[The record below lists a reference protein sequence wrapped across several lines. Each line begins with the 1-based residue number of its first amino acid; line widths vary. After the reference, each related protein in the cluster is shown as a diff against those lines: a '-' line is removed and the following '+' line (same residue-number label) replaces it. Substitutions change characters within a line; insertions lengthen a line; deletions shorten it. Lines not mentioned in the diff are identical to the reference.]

1 MSEAKVI
8 DVEDL
13 GSQNFIDEVDPGLKV
28 GTRARLSVFERQKAY
43 SNGWTEPG
51 LDLIESWLLKSVEG
65 AKAHTKAAVL
75 CRFKHRALSVPSILV
90 GTVATAMA
98 FFAAGDECSVTSSG
112 PSAAL
117 KYTTAIFTSA
127 ITALGAISE
136 LYSFNQLMSLHI
148 AHAGMYTDLSQEIE
162 TAIFIPNELKK
173 NIEVVLT
180 QISGKF
186 SHITRTAPLL

>member
-13 GSQNFIDEVDPGLKV
+13 EASIDPGLKV
-28 GTRARLSVFERQKAY
+28 GTRARLSVFERQRAY
-43 SNGWTEPG
+43 TNGWTEAG

-65 AKAHTKAAVL
+65 AKAHTKAAVS
-75 CRFKHRALSVPSILV
+75 CRMKHRALSVPSILV
-90 GTVATAMA
+90 GTIATAMA
-98 FFAAGDECSVTSSG
+98 FFSAGDDCSASSSG
-112 PSAAL
+112 PTPAL

-127 ITALGAISE
+127 ITAMGAISE